1 MLDFGILYP
10 RLGTYSLCDF
20 KDPRNALSFRMPMC
34 KMGSELYTHS
44 LGTFVVYF

>member
-20 KDPRNALSFRMPMC
+20 KDPRNA
-34 KMGSELYTHS
+34 EVQDAH
-44 LGTFVVYF
+44 V